1 MNPTHM
7 HLSRASAV
15 NTGAVVIG
23 GAVGLLSSS
32 FGLVVPWVLS
42 LAVVAVGLLHKRSSV
57 LVWVAMGIAA
67 GAVAYYLLALV
78 LTLFATPSHGAG
90 GT

>member
-1 MNPTHM
+1 MNSVHTHVP
-7 HLSRASAV
+7 RASAV
-15 NTGAVVIG
+15 NTGAIVIG

-32 FGLVVPWVLS
+32 LGLVVPWVLS
-42 LAVVAVGLLHKRSSV
+42 LAVAGVGILYKRSSV

-78 LTLFATPSHGAG
+78 LTLFGTPSHGGG